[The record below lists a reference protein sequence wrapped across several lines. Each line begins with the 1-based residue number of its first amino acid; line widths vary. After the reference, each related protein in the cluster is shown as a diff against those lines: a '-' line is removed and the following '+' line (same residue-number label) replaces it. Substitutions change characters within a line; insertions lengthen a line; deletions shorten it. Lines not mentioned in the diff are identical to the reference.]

1 MFMSEFEI
9 ISSYRQAKCK
19 TQQINILAEMNLC
32 ERSDIIEL
40 LQLNGEMPQKNIG
53 GVGQRWTEAECSR
66 IERMFDANMTT
77 KEIAAVYGFKPSVMS
92 STVTYLRAQGRLQRR
107 SSVHRGRRPAALQTA

>member
-9 ISSYRQAKCK
+9 IASYRQAKCK
-19 TQQINILAEMNLC
+19 SQQISILAEMNLC

-40 LQLNGEMPQKNIG
+40 LQLNGEMPQKTINS
-53 GVGQRWTEAECSR
+53 VSQRWTEAECR
-66 IERMFDANMTT
+66 NIERMLDANMTT
-77 KEIAAVYGFKPSVMS
+77 REIAAIYGFKPSVMS

-107 SSVHRGRRPAALQTA
+107 PGVQRGRKPILRTA